1 MFVFVSCVSQI
12 TNIIFMLIIPFFINL
27 AWWEEYIEHQPH
39 DHHVIKLY
47 VYQPWRH
54 LAWWEEYALSPS
66 HILPSW
72 WTDLIF
78 RVVFFG
84 GKTKMN
90 FHNIKICFP
99 ASFLS
104 AITLLGMPAEV
115 YTQVMKLLVISFSLW
130 ITLLNQIYLM
140 DNFFKGN
147 SVLDGAGFHPN
158 DSFGGDPSLYS
169 RLSSASGRNLCLVVD
184 NLTFRFL
191 DIELFLCQAPSS
203 YHYLELRFNRT
214 VQFFTS

>member
-1 MFVFVSCVSQI
+1 MGGVYWTSTS
-12 TNIIFMLIIPFFINL
+12 
-27 AWWEEYIEHQPH
+27 WSSRHRH
-39 DHHVIKLY
+39 HHVIKIY

-130 ITLLNQIYLM
+130 ITLLNQIYMM
-140 DNFFKGN
+140 DNFFPGN
-147 SVLDGAGFHPN
+147 SVLDGAGFHPS
-158 DSFGGDPSLYS
+158 DRFGGDPSLYS
-169 RLSSASGRNLCLVVD
+169 RLSSASGRTGILCVFFVD
-184 NLTFRFL
+184 NLTFGL
-191 DIELFLCQAPSS
+191 
-203 YHYLELRFNRT
+203 LEIGPFYARHLLPT
-214 VQFFTS
+214 IT

>member
-54 LAWWEEYALSPS
+54 LAWWKEHALSPS

-130 ITLLNQIYLM
+130 ITLLNQIFLQ
-140 DNFFKGN
+140 
-147 SVLDGAGFHPN
+147 
-158 DSFGGDPSLYS
+158 
-169 RLSSASGRNLCLVVD
+169 RELSSWRCWFSSQWPLWWWPKSIFPSFIGFRSDSDPLSGFFFD
-184 NLTFRFL
+184 NLTL
-191 DIELFLCQAPSS
+191 LGL
-203 YHYLELRFNRT
+203 LEIGPFSARHLLPT
-214 VQFFTS
+214 IT